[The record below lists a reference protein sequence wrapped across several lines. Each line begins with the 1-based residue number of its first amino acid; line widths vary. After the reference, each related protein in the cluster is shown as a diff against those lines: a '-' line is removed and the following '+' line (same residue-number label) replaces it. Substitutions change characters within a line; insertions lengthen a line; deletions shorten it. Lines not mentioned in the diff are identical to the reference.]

1 MKRTFVVAAAAPLAI
16 LTACL
21 SGCVPPAAPQGVS
34 SVDSTPASTA
44 QAAVEI
50 AATQADVAAAA
61 VPAIVDARDAVDA
74 VAPTPPPSGCQTHP
88 DAVALIVRYEVTS
101 PTYYTARLQSPVWP
115 GEQSGVTWG
124 IGYDGGQQTRSRIA
138 ADWRDHA
145 QVDRLAATSGIVGLP
160 ARTLIPSL
168 ADVRTPY
175 VMAADVFG
183 ASTLPSYC
191 ALAAR
196 TFARGW
202 DSLPPRAQ
210 GALIATIYN
219 RGAGMQ
225 GDRRREMRELRDEC
239 VPAGDVQCIAREM
252 HSMVRLWVGTP
263 IEVGMR
269 DRYEASA
276 ELALRS

>member
-1 MKRTFVVAAAAPLAI
+1 MKRLIVSVTASLLAI
-16 LTACL
+16 LTACII
-21 SGCVPPAAPQGVS
+21 GCSRPPSPKPNAPS
-34 SVDSTPASTA
+34 A
-44 QAAVEI
+44 QAVVEI
-50 AATQADVAAAA
+50 SAAQTDVAADA
-61 VPAIVDARDAVDA
+61 VPTIVDVRDVVDA
-74 VAPTPPPSGCQTHP
+74 VAPPPPAAPCQTHP
-88 DAVALIVRYEVTS
+88 DAVALIVRYEITS

-115 GEQSGVTWG
+115 GESSGVTWG

-138 ADWRDHA
+138 ADWRAHA
-145 QVDRLAATSGIVGLP
+145 QVDRLAATSGIVGPP
-160 ARTLIPSL
+160 ARALIPSL

-202 DSLPPRAQ
+202 DLLPPLAQ
-210 GALIATIYN
+210 GVLTATIYN

-225 GDRRREMRELRDEC
+225 GERRREMRELRDEC
-239 VPAGDVQCIAREM
+239 VPAGDVACIVRELR
-252 HSMVRLWVGTP
+252 SMVRLWVGTP

-276 ELALRS
+276 TLAMRTS